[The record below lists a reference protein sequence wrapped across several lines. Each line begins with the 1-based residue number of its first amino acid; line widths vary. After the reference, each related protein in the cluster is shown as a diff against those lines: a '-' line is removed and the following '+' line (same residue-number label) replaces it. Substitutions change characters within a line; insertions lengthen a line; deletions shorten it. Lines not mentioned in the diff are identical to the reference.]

1 MDVSRMMLF
10 AVGAVSLVNLVL
22 VLRVIAR
29 MRAMDRPHE
38 DHSFGGDP
46 LAIGAEAPPFNAL
59 TLAGQGITDA
69 RLAGRPV
76 AYLFVSPSCDHCR
89 DLLPMVD
96 ELGAL
101 AARAARVQLVLVAD
115 VGPTRVRSWL
125 ETVAEEDGVKVAM
138 PVLAAPL
145 SRSTMTVDY
154 NPPGMLPYFCLVDEA
169 GLVVDRGTAGGAEWN
184 GLVEMWRSADAVR
197 V

>member
-10 AVGAVSLVNLVL
+10 AFGAVSLVNLVL
-22 VLRVIAR
+22 VLRVVAR
-29 MRAMDRPHE
+29 MRATDRPHE

-59 TLAGQGITDA
+59 TLAGQGISDA

-101 AARAARVQLVLVAD
+101 AGRVARVQLILVAD
-115 VGPTRVRSWL
+115 AGPTRVRSWL
-125 ETVAEEDGVKVAM
+125 ETVAEEDGLRLAV

-154 NPPGMLPYFCLVDEA
+154 NPPGVLPYFCLVDET
-169 GLVVDRGTAGGAEWN
+169 GLVVDRGTVGGADWDR
-184 GLVEMWRSADAVR
+184 VVATWRSADAVQ

>member
-22 VLRVIAR
+22 VLRVVAR
-29 MRAMDRPHE
+29 MRATDRPHE

-59 TLAGQGITDA
+59 NLAGQGITDA

-101 AARAARVQLVLVAD
+101 AARVARVQLVLVAD
-115 VGPTRVRSWL
+115 VGPARARSWL
-125 ETVAEEDGVKVAM
+125 ETVAEEDGLRVAV

-154 NPPGMLPYFCLVDEA
+154 NPPGMLPYFCLVDEE
-169 GLVVDRGTAGGAEWN
+169 GLVVDRGTVGGADWN
-184 GLVEMWRSADAVR
+184 RVVETWRSADAVR